1 MSAGRRDQ
9 LVTLQRASAVQDGY
23 GEEALTWGV
32 LATEW
37 AQVFYGRGDERRQ
50 AAAEQGTQAATF
62 QLLSNETTRGLTIKD
77 RIVANDVNWDVQGI
91 SPDTPKRGLLEVTA
105 VRAA

>member
-1 MSAGRRDQ
+1 MTAGRRDVQ
-9 LVTLQRASAVQDGY
+9 VTLQRATVSQDSY
-23 GEEALTWGV
+23 GEETPTWGV

-37 AQVFYGRGDERRQ
+37 AAIYYGRGDERRQ

-62 QLLSNETTRGLTIKD
+62 QMLSNETTRGLTIKD
-77 RIVANDVNWDVQGI
+77 RIVAGDVNWDVVGI
-91 SPDTPKRGLLEVTA
+91 SPDTPTRGLLEATA